1 MGAKTLTMPED
12 ALVGMLKSLHEKT
25 LLDIFWKTVVQCDTS
40 ALRAEEKEDRRKA
53 REELKQGLTVKW
65 NALR

>member
-25 LLDIFWKTVVQCDTS
+25 LLDVFWKSVVQCDTS
-40 ALRAEEKEDRRKA
+40 ALRADEKKDRRKA
-53 REELKQGLTVKW
+53 REELKQGLTIKW
-65 NALR
+65 HDLR